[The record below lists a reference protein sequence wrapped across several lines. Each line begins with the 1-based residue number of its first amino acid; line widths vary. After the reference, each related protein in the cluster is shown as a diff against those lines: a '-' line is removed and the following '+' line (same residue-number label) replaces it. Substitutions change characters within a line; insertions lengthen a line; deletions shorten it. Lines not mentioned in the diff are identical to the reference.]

1 MGIIA
6 LASENAG
13 VRNLEEVNFNFELF
27 YQDEKNDETVKP
39 SCPNFSPKLK
49 TKNYLAAA
57 AVVRTSYMFKHT
69 PYNALDV
76 DVLMHSLH
84 FITV

>member
-1 MGIIA
+1 M
-6 LASENAG
+6 S
-13 VRNLEEVNFNFELF
+13 FSTKMK
-27 YQDEKNDETVKP
+27 KNDETVKP

-76 DVLMHSLH
+76 DVLMHSLY
-84 FITV
+84 FITSKFSSKSSLSFLGRR